1 MPKRNYYKTVHS
13 TRKARNKKLLI
24 AALILFVLYRLAMLV
39 FGEMGWIKYKRMD
52 AHFNE
57 LTVEIA
63 GLKKDNSKLAR
74 EIHLLKNSQDYIEIL
89 ARDKLG
95 LSRPGEIVY
104 YYGEP

>member
-1 MPKRNYYKTVHS
+1 MPKRNYYKKVHS

-24 AALILFVLYRLAMLV
+24 AALILFCFYRLVILIW
-39 FGEMGWIKYKRMD
+39 GEMGWLKYKKME

-57 LTVEIA
+57 MTVEIA
-63 GLKKDNSKLAR
+63 GLKKDNSKLTR
-74 EIHLLKNSQDYIEIL
+74 EIHSLKNSQDYMEIL